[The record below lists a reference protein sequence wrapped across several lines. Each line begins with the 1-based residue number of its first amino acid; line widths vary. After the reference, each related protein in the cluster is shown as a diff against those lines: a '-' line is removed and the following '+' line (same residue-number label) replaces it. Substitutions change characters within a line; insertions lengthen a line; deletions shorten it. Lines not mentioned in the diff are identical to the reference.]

1 MAKKVRLAYYGGVDL
16 NNVFKVKDVTAHLQ
30 GWLDAGNTTIQPN
43 PGPFADPFSGT
54 HKGFYAELDWG
65 DGTTAVFLCTDN
77 GQTIDFSLK
86 PVPQTPS
93 STVSATGTIIVEK
106 AWYGTS
112 LPSPLT
118 QSQRLTQSQKDVT
131 GALQALINSDE
142 DSVSIW
148 DLPDPAHGHHKAL
161 YAHISNNGTS
171 YVYMH
176 GGYFAPAAGA
186 AKDPIDFTKPS
197 LAPVAGH
204 KALVLNSLSLTY
216 FGNPT
221 PNSNYVFSACSFTI
235 KNTSPD
241 KFPPNAKVSEWV
253 SVDFYASAANNATS
267 LSSMTKIGDYS
278 AQITAGQ
285 SGGASQAYVL
295 TPYQLNGITREIFS
309 SVPSKLSSGSYYVYA
324 LVRNDDN
331 AMTGMFSSAKFTL
344 PPSKKSLE

>member
-16 NNVFKVKDVTAHLQ
+16 NNVFKVKDVTANLQ
-30 GWLDAGNTTIQPN
+30 GWLDAGNTAIKPN
-43 PGPFADPFSGT
+43 PGPFVDPFSGT

-77 GQTIDFSLK
+77 GQTIDFSQK
-86 PVPQTPS
+86 PVPQPPS
-93 STVSATGTIIVEK
+93 STVPATGTIIVKK
-106 AWYGTS
+106 AWLGTS
-112 LPSPLT
+112 LPGNRGIFT
-118 QSQRLTQSQKDVT
+118 QSQQDIT
-131 GALQALINSDE
+131 GALQALINNNAR
-142 DSVSIW
+142 SVSMW
-148 DLPDPAHGHHKAL
+148 ALPDPAQGHHKAL
-161 YAHISNNGTS
+161 YADISNNGTS

-186 AKDPIDFTKPS
+186 AKDPLDFTKPS
-197 LAPVAGH
+197 LAPAAGH

-221 PNSNYVFSACSFTI
+221 PSNNFVFSACSFNI
-235 KNTSPD
+235 RNSSLD
-241 KFPPNAKVSEWV
+241 RFPPNAQVSEWV
-253 SVDFYASAANNATS
+253 SVDFYASATNTATS
-267 LSSMTKIGDYS
+267 LASMTKIGDYG

-285 SGGASQAYVL
+285 PSGASQSYVL
-295 TPYQLNGITREIFS
+295 TPYQLYQITREIFS

-331 AMTGMFSSAKFTL
+331 AMTGMFSSAQFTL

>member
-1 MAKKVRLAYYGGVDL
+1 MSKKVRFAYYGGVDL

-43 PGPFADPFSGT
+43 PGPFADPFSST

-93 STVSATGTIIVEK
+93 STVPAAGTIIVKK

-112 LPSPLT
+112 LPSTLT
-118 QSQRLTQSQKDVT
+118 QSQQDVT
-131 GALQALINSDE
+131 GALQALINSNAT
-142 DSVSIW
+142 SVSIF
-148 DLPDPAHGHHKAL
+148 DLPDPAYGHHKAL
-161 YAHISNNGTS
+161 YALISNNGTS

-221 PNSNYVFSACSFTI
+221 KNSNYVFSACSFTI
-235 KNTSPD
+235 KNTSRD

-267 LSSMTKIGDYS
+267 LSSMTKIGDCPAS
-278 AQITAGQ
+278 ISAGQ

-295 TPYQLNGITREIFS
+295 TPYQLYQITREIFS

-344 PPSKKSLE
+344 PPSNKSLE